1 MPSPDP
7 STCAGSSCHASEMQL
22 DLLRELIN
30 VGIGR
35 AAAAINQLTNSHVI
49 LSIPRVQVLRVAEV
63 LAEAEGMVEG
73 HVSVVELGFDGL
85 FTGSAVLIFAPN
97 EATRL
102 VEILLGDTPSPEEI
116 HLMHAGTLQEVGN
129 LVLNAVMGSIAN
141 ILGDS
146 FTYLPPDH
154 FETPFADLLLHD
166 ATEASVILIAR
177 TSFILENHVVEGT
190 VLVIFKQGSF
200 TALLEAVDA
209 TLRAAGMLDHA

>member
-1 MPSPDP
+1 MPCSD
-7 STCAGSSCHASEMQL
+7 SGSHAGPCCRASELQL

-35 AAAAINQLTNSHVI
+35 AAAAINQLTQSHVV
-49 LSIPRVQVLRVAEV
+49 LSVPRVQVLRVAEA
-63 LAEAEGMVEG
+63 LAEAGDVCRA

-85 FTGSAVLIFAPN
+85 FTGSAVLIFTPE
-97 EATRL
+97 EASRL
-102 VEILLGDTPSPEEI
+102 VRILLGDDPSPEEQ

-166 ATEASVILIAR
+166 ASEEAVILIAR
-177 TSFILENHVVEGT
+177 TSFVLEDHVVEGT
-190 VLVIFKQGSF
+190 VLVVFKQGSF
-200 TALLEAVDA
+200 AALLEAVDA
-209 TLRAAGMLDHA
+209 TLRAAGMPEA